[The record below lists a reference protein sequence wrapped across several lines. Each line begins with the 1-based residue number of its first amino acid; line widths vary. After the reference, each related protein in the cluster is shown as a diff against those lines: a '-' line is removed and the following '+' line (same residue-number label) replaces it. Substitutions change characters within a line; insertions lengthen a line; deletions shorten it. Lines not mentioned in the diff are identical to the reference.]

1 MSLSTIFILPAPML
15 LWKEE
20 GALRTFIGRV
30 SRIHIQSSERTLP
43 LSLFVIVVHTK
54 RVQL

>member
-1 MSLSTIFILPAPML
+1 MSLSTIFKNKKCLPAPML

-30 SRIHIQSSERTLP
+30 SRIQSSERTLP
-43 LSLFVIVVHTK
+43 LYL
-54 RVQL
+54 

>member
-1 MSLSTIFILPAPML
+1 MSLSTIFKNKKCLPAPML

-43 LSLFVIVVHTK
+43 LYL
-54 RVQL
+54 